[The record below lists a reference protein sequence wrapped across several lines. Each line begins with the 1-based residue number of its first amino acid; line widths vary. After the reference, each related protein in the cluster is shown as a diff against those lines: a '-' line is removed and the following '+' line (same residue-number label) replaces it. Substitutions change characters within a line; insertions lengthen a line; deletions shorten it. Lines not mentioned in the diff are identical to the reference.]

1 MKESLHVA
9 LYWWRDNKNFGDS
22 LSPYI
27 VEKVSGVRAVPVSIK
42 RPGKLCAV
50 GSIINSRTLRSR
62 SVFWGSGCMNA
73 EVRFYQGH
81 ALLPFLPS
89 MPSFRAVR
97 GPLTRETLLRAGYR
111 CPRIYGDPALLLPRF
126 HQPKVMQ
133 KRYDIG
139 VICHFMHK
147 NLIHFPE
154 EVKLIDIERDV
165 HDVEAF
171 VDEVCE
177 CRRIVS
183 SSLHGIIIAHAYGIP
198 ARQFTIPDAPLMG
211 CVNKK
216 FEDYYLS
223 VGMPVQQPLLF
234 HPGDRP
240 TIQELSQGDETVDLK
255 IDLDLLLEVFPHEM
269 IRA

>member
-1 MKESLHVA
+1 MKENSSIV
-9 LYWWRDNKNFGDS
+9 LYWWRDNNNVGDS

-27 VEKVSGVRAVPVSIK
+27 VERVSGARAVSASIK

-62 SVFWGSGCMNA
+62 SVFWGSGCMHA
-73 EVRFYQGH
+73 EVRFYQGR

-89 MPSFRAVR
+89 TPSFRAVR

-126 HQPKVMQ
+126 YQPKVRR
-133 KRYDIG
+133 KRYGLG
-139 VICHFMHK
+139 VICHFSHK
-147 NLIHFPE
+147 NLLHFPE
-154 EVKLIDIERDV
+154 EIKLIDVERDV
-165 HDVEAF
+165 CDVEAF

-177 CRRIVS
+177 CERIVS

-211 CVNKK
+211 SGNRK

-223 VGMPVQQPLLF
+223 VGMPVQPPLFF
-234 HPGDRP
+234 HSGDRP
-240 TIQELSQGDETVDLK
+240 TVQELSQGDETVDLK
-255 IDLDLLLEVFPHEM
+255 IDLDLLLEVFPHEL
-269 IRA
+269 IYA